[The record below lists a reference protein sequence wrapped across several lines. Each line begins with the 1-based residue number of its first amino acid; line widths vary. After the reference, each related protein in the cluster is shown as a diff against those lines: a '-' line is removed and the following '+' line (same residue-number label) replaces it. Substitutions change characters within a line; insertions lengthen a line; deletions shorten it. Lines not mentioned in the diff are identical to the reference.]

1 MTETLSLDRLASRV
15 ADGAMLALPP
25 DYSFVPMAAVR
36 ALVRR
41 GVRELHLLTV
51 PQAGIAADLLIGAGC
66 VATVETAA
74 VSLGELGNAPR
85 FSAAVEGGGVSIQE
99 STCPAIHAAL
109 QAAEKGV
116 PFMPLRG
123 LIGSD
128 LLRVRPDWQVID
140 NPLADGEGDPIVL
153 LPALKPDVALFHAP
167 YADERGN
174 VWLGARRELV
184 TMAHAAKET
193 LVTVEEVRPGDLL
206 ADAMLAAGT
215 LPALYVTALAV
226 ASQGAW
232 PLGLSG
238 RYEPDR
244 SHLAE
249 YARLANSEEGFAA
262 YCAAHVSGG
271 GATGETTGL
280 IAAE

>member
-1 MTETLSLDRLASRV
+1 MTETLSLDRLAGRI

-25 DYSFVPMAAVR
+25 DYSFVPMMAVR
-36 ALVRR
+36 ALVRH
-41 GVRELHLLTV
+41 GVRDLHLVTV

-85 FSAAVEGGGVSIQE
+85 FAVAVENGAVAIRD

-140 NPLADGEGDPIVL
+140 NPLAEGDPIVV
-153 LPALKPDVALFHAP
+153 LPALRPDVALFHAP
-167 YADERGN
+167 FADEHGN

-184 TMAHAAKET
+184 TMAHAARET
-193 LVTVEEVRPGDLL
+193 LVTVEEIRPGDLL
-206 ADAMLAAGT
+206 ADETLAAGA
-215 LPALYVTALAV
+215 LPALYVAALAE
-226 ASQGAW
+226 APQGAW
-232 PLGLSG
+232 PLGLAG

-244 SHLAE
+244 EHLAE
-249 YARLANSEEGFAA
+249 YARLAASKEGFEE
-262 YCAAHVSGG
+262 YC
-271 GATGETTGL
+271 GENL
-280 IAAE
+280 IANEADVMKSLRAAE

>member
-1 MTETLSLDRLASRV
+1 MTEALPLDRLAGRV

-41 GVRELHLLTV
+41 GVRGLHLVTV

-85 FSAAVEGGGVSIQE
+85 FCAAVEGGTVEIRD

-128 LLRVRPDWQVID
+128 LLKVRPDWLVID
-140 NPLADGEGDPIVL
+140 NPLADGGGDPIVL
-153 LPALKPDVALFHAP
+153 LPALRPDVALFHAP
-167 YADERGN
+167 YADEYGN

-184 TMAHAAKET
+184 TMAHASRET

-206 ADAMLAAGT
+206 ADATLAAGT
-215 LPALYVTALAV
+215 LPALYVTALAE
-226 ASQGAW
+226 APQGAW
-232 PLGLSG
+232 PLGLAG

-244 SHLAE
+244 DHLAE
-249 YARLANSEEGFAA
+249 YARLAASEEGFEE
-262 YCAAHVSGG
+262 YCA
-271 GATGETTGL
+271 ENL
-280 IAAE
+280 IANEADVMKGLRAAE

>member
-1 MTETLSLDRLASRV
+1 MTEALSLDRLAGRV

-41 GVRELHLLTV
+41 GVRALHLLTV

-85 FSAAVEGGGVSIQE
+85 FSAAVESGDVAIRD

-140 NPLADGEGDPIVL
+140 NPLADGGGDPIVL
-153 LPALKPDVALFHAP
+153 LPALRPDVALFHAP
-167 YADERGN
+167 YADEHGN

-184 TMAHAAKET
+184 TMAHAAKES

-206 ADAMLAAGT
+206 ADETLAAGT
-215 LPALYVTALAV
+215 LPALYVTAFAE
-226 ASQGAW
+226 APQGAW
-232 PLGLSG
+232 PLGLAG
-238 RYEPDR
+238 RYEPDHA
-244 SHLAE
+244 HLAE
-249 YARLANSEEGFAA
+249 YARLAASEEGFVA
-262 YCAAHVSGG
+262 YCAEHVADEST
-271 GATGETTGL
+271 GA
-280 IAAE
+280 AAAACAA

>member
-1 MTETLSLDRLASRV
+1 MTETLSLDRLAGRI
-15 ADGAMLALPP
+15 ANGAMLALPP

-41 GVRELHLLTV
+41 GVRELNLVTV

-66 VATVETAA
+66 VATIETAA
-74 VSLGELGNAPR
+74 VSLGELGKAPR
-85 FSAAVEGGGVSIQE
+85 FTAAVEGGTVAIRD

-109 QAAEKGV
+109 QASEKGV

-140 NPLADGEGDPIVL
+140 NPLVEGDPIVV

-167 YADERGN
+167 WADEHGN

-184 TMAHAAKET
+184 TMAHAASET
-193 LVTVEEVRPGDLL
+193 LITVEEVRPGDLL
-206 ADAMLAAGT
+206 ADETLAAGT
-215 LPALYVTALAV
+215 LPALYVTALAE
-226 ASQGAW
+226 APQGAW
-232 PLGLSG
+232 PLGLAG
-238 RYEPDR
+238 RYETDWE
-244 SHLAE
+244 SLTE
-249 YARLANSEEGFAA
+249 YARLAASEEGFEE
-262 YCAAHVSGG
+262 YCA
-271 GATGETTGL
+271 ENL
-280 IAAE
+280 IANEADVMKGLRAAE

>member
-1 MTETLSLDRLASRV
+1 M
-15 ADGAMLALPP
+15 
-25 DYSFVPMAAVR
+25 
-36 ALVRR
+36 
-41 GVRELHLLTV
+41 

-66 VATVETAA
+66 VATIETAA

-85 FSAAVEGGGVSIQE
+85 FTAAVEGGRLAIRD

-128 LLRVRPDWQVID
+128 LLGARPDWHVID
-140 NPLADGEGDPIVL
+140 NPLADSGGDPIVL

-167 YADERGN
+167 YADEHGN

-184 TMAHAAKET
+184 TMAHAARET

-206 ADAMLAAGT
+206 ADETLAAGT
-215 LPALYVTALAV
+215 LPALYVTALAE
-226 ASQGAW
+226 APRGAW
-232 PLGLSG
+232 PLGLAG

-244 SHLAE
+244 ANLAD
-249 YARLANSEEGFAA
+249 YARLAASEEGFAA
-262 YCAAHVSGG
+262 YCAAHVTGSAADD
-271 GATGETTGL
+271 GAGL

>member
-1 MTETLSLDRLASRV
+1 MTETLTFDRLAGRIS
-15 ADGAMLALPP
+15 DGATLALPP

-41 GVRELHLLTV
+41 GVRALDLVTV

-66 VATVETAA
+66 VAGIETAA

-85 FSAAVEGGGVSIQE
+85 FAAAVEGGWLAIRD

-128 LLRVRPDWQVID
+128 LLRVRPDWRVID
-140 NPLADGEGDPIVL
+140 NPLAEGGDPIVL
-153 LPALKPDVALFHAP
+153 LPALRPDVALFHAP
-167 YADERGN
+167 WADEHGN

-184 TMAHAAKET
+184 TMAHAAQES

-206 ADAMLAAGT
+206 ADETLAAGA
-215 LPALYVTALAV
+215 LPALYVTALAE
-226 ASQGAW
+226 APQGAW
-232 PLGLSG
+232 PLGLAG
-238 RYEPDR
+238 RYETDR
-244 SHLAE
+244 EHLAE
-249 YARLANSEEGFAA
+249 YARLAASEEGFAA
-262 YCAAHVSGG
+262 YCAEHVT
-271 GATGETTGL
+271 GADRDETTGL

>member
-1 MTETLSLDRLASRV
+1 VTETLTLDRLAGRI
-15 ADGAMLALPP
+15 ADGAVLALPP

-41 GVRELHLLTV
+41 PARDLHLLTV

-66 VATVETAA
+66 VAAIETAA

-85 FSAAVEGGGVSIQE
+85 FAAAVESGRLAIRD

-128 LLRVRPDWQVID
+128 LLEVRPDWRVID
-140 NPLADGEGDPIVL
+140 NPLAEGGDPIVL
-153 LPALKPDVALFHAP
+153 LPALRPDVALFHAP
-167 YADERGN
+167 WADEQGN

-184 TMAHAAKET
+184 TMAHAARAT
-193 LVTVEEVRPGDLL
+193 LVTVEEVRAGDLL
-206 ADAMLAAGT
+206 ADETLAAGT
-215 LPALYVTALAV
+215 LPALYVTALAE
-226 ASQGAW
+226 APEGAW
-232 PLGLSG
+232 PLGLAG
-238 RYEPDR
+238 RYEADR
-244 SHLAE
+244 DHLAE
-249 YARLANSEEGFAA
+249 YARLAASEEGFAE
-262 YCAAHVSGG
+262 YCAEHVD
-271 GATGETTGL
+271 EDVTGL
-280 IAAE
+280 CAAE

>member
-1 MTETLSLDRLASRV
+1 MTETLSLDRLAGRI

-41 GVRELHLLTV
+41 GVRDLHLVTV

-66 VATVETAA
+66 VATIETAA

-85 FSAAVEGGGVSIQE
+85 FTAAVEGGRLAIRD

-128 LLRVRPDWQVID
+128 LLGARPDWHVID
-140 NPLADGEGDPIVL
+140 NPLADSGGDPIVL
-153 LPALKPDVALFHAP
+153 LPALRPDVALFHAP
-167 YADERGN
+167 YADEHGN

-184 TMAHAAKET
+184 TMAHAARET

-206 ADAMLAAGT
+206 ADETLAAGT
-215 LPALYVTALAV
+215 LPALYVTALAE
-226 ASQGAW
+226 APRGAW
-232 PLGLSG
+232 PLGLAE

-244 SHLAE
+244 AHLAD
-249 YARLANSEEGFAA
+249 YARLAASEEGFAR
-262 YCAAHVSGG
+262 YCAVHVKD
-271 GATGETTGL
+271 ATTDETAGL

>member
-1 MTETLSLDRLASRV
+1 MTETLSLERLVGRIG
-15 ADGAMLALPP
+15 DGAMLALPP

-36 ALVRR
+36 ALAGR
-41 GVRELHLLTV
+41 GVRALHLLTV

-66 VATVETAA
+66 VATIETAA
-74 VSLGELGNAPR
+74 VSLAELGNAPR
-85 FSAAVEGGGVSIQE
+85 FCAAVEGGRVAIRE

-128 LLRVRPDWQVID
+128 LLNARPDWRVID
-140 NPLADGEGDPIVL
+140 NPLADGGGDPIVL
-153 LPALKPDVALFHAP
+153 LPALRPDVALFHAP
-167 YADERGN
+167 YADEHGN

-206 ADAMLAAGT
+206 ADETLAAGT
-215 LPALYVTALAV
+215 LPALYVTALAE
-226 ASQGAW
+226 ARQGAW
-232 PLGLSG
+232 PLGLAG
-238 RYEPDR
+238 RYETDWEN
-244 SHLAE
+244 LTE
-249 YARLANSEEGFAA
+249 YARLAASEEGFEE
-262 YCAAHVSGG
+262 YCW
-271 GATGETTGL
+271 ENL
-280 IAAE
+280 ITNEAGVVKDLRANE

>member
-1 MTETLSLDRLASRV
+1 MTETLSLDRLAGRV

-41 GVRELHLLTV
+41 GVRDLHLLTV

-66 VATVETAA
+66 VATIETAA

-85 FSAAVEGGGVSIQE
+85 FTAAVEGGRLAIRD

-128 LLRVRPDWQVID
+128 LLGARPDWHVID
-140 NPLADGEGDPIVL
+140 NPLADSGGDPIVL

-167 YADERGN
+167 YADEHGN

-184 TMAHAAKET
+184 TMAHAARET

-206 ADAMLAAGT
+206 ADETLAAGT
-215 LPALYVTALAV
+215 LPALYVTALAE
-226 ASQGAW
+226 APRGAW
-232 PLGLSG
+232 PLGLAE

-244 SHLAE
+244 AHLAD
-249 YARLANSEEGFAA
+249 YARLAASEEGFAR
-262 YCAAHVSGG
+262 YCAVHVKD
-271 GATGETTGL
+271 ATTDETAGL

>member
-1 MTETLSLDRLASRV
+1 MTETLSLDRLAGRV

-41 GVRELHLLTV
+41 GVRELNLVTV

-66 VATVETAA
+66 VATIETAA

-85 FSAAVEGGGVSIQE
+85 FAAAVEGGTVAIRD

-140 NPLADGEGDPIVL
+140 NPLADGGSDPIVL
-153 LPALKPDVALFHAP
+153 LPALRPDVALFHAP
-167 YADERGN
+167 WADEHGN

-193 LVTVEEVRPGDLL
+193 LVTVEEMRPGNLL
-206 ADAMLAAGT
+206 TEETLAAGT
-215 LPALYVTALAV
+215 LPALYVTALAE
-226 ASQGAW
+226 APQGAW
-232 PLGLSG
+232 PLGLAG
-238 RYEPDR
+238 RYETDWEN
-244 SHLAE
+244 LAE
-249 YARLANSEEGFAA
+249 YARLAVSEEGFEE
-262 YCAAHVSGG
+262 YC
-271 GATGETTGL
+271 GENL
-280 IAAE
+280 IANEADVMKSLRAAE

>member
-1 MTETLSLDRLASRV
+1 MTESLSLDRLAGRV

-41 GVRELHLLTV
+41 GVRDLHLVTV

-74 VSLGELGNAPR
+74 VSLGELGIAPR
-85 FSAAVEGGGVSIQE
+85 FSAAVEGGTLAIRD

-140 NPLADGEGDPIVL
+140 NPLTEGDPIVV

-167 YADERGN
+167 WADEHGN

-184 TMAHAAKET
+184 TMAHAATET

-206 ADAMLAAGT
+206 ADETLAAGT
-215 LPALYVTALAV
+215 LPALYVSALAE

-232 PLGLSG
+232 PLGLAG

-244 SHLAE
+244 AHLAD
-249 YARLANSEEGFAA
+249 YARLAASEEGFAA
-262 YCAAHVSGG
+262 YCAAHVTRS
-271 GATGETTGL
+271 ATDETTGL

>member
-1 MTETLSLDRLASRV
+1 MTETLSLDGLAARIG
-15 ADGAMLALPP
+15 DGAMLALPP

-36 ALVRR
+36 ALAGR

-66 VATVETAA
+66 VATIETAA

-85 FSAAVEGGGVSIQE
+85 FCAAVESGRVAIRE

-128 LLRVRPDWQVID
+128 LLGARPDWQVID
-140 NPLADGEGDPIVL
+140 NPLADGGDPIVL
-153 LPALKPDVALFHAP
+153 LPALRPDVALFHAP
-167 YADERGN
+167 YADEHGN

-184 TMAHAAKET
+184 TMAHAARET
-193 LVTVEEVRPGDLL
+193 LVTVEEVRLGDLL
-206 ADAMLAAGT
+206 ADETLAAGT
-215 LPALYVTALAV
+215 LPALYVTALAE
-226 ASQGAW
+226 ARQGAW
-232 PLGLSG
+232 PLGLAG
-238 RYEPDR
+238 RYETDWEN
-244 SHLAE
+244 LTE
-249 YARLANSEEGFAA
+249 YARLAVSEEGFEE
-262 YCAAHVSGG
+262 YCW
-271 GATGETTGL
+271 ENL
-280 IAAE
+280 ITNEAEVMKGPRAAE

>member
-1 MTETLSLDRLASRV
+1 MTEALSLDRLAGRV
-15 ADGAMLALPP
+15 ADGAMLGLPP

-41 GVRELHLLTV
+41 GVRGLHLVTV

-85 FSAAVEGGGVSIQE
+85 FSAAVEGGDVAIRD

-140 NPLADGEGDPIVL
+140 NPPADCRSPASPAGLAGDRQSAGGLSITCQSGRTRSRSEPIRPRSGMKGTPFSAAWSAAWIAGQVESRMATS
-153 LPALKPDVALFHAP
+153 PPSTAALKRGALPSSPRLTAAVSTVATQPAP
-167 YADERGN
+167 ISRSAAMPACGTVTR
-174 VWLGARRELV
+174 WRPRTPRRTSAR
-184 TMAHAAKET
+184 TAAI
-193 LVTVEEVRPGDLL
+193 
-206 ADAMLAAGT
+206 GT
-215 LPALYVTALAV
+215 N
-226 ASQGAW
+226 
-232 PLGLSG
+232 
-238 RYEPDR
+238 E
-244 SHLAE
+244 
-249 YARLANSEEGFAA
+249 
-262 YCAAHVSGG
+262 
-271 GATGETTGL
+271 
-280 IAAE
+280 

>member
-1 MTETLSLDRLASRV
+1 MTETLSLDRLAGRIG
-15 ADGAMLALPP
+15 DGAILALPP
-25 DYSFVPMAAVR
+25 DYSFVPMMAVR
-36 ALVRR
+36 ALVRL
-41 GVRELHLLTV
+41 GVRGLHLLTV

-85 FSAAVEGGGVSIQE
+85 FCAAVEGGTVAIRE

-128 LLRVRPDWQVID
+128 LVSARPDWRVID
-140 NPLADGEGDPIVL
+140 NPLADGGDPIVL
-153 LPALKPDVALFHAP
+153 LPALRPDVALFHAP
-167 YADERGN
+167 YADEHGN

-184 TMAHAAKET
+184 TMAHASKEA

-206 ADAMLAAGT
+206 ADEALAAGT
-215 LPALYVTALAV
+215 LPALYVTALAE
-226 ASQGAW
+226 ARQGAW
-232 PLGLSG
+232 PLGLAG
-238 RYEPDR
+238 RYETDWEN
-244 SHLAE
+244 LTE
-249 YARLANSEEGFAA
+249 YARLAASEEGFRE
-262 YCAAHVSGG
+262 YCL
-271 GATGETTGL
+271 ENL
-280 IAAE
+280 IANEADVAKSLRAAE

>member
-1 MTETLSLDRLASRV
+1 MTETLSLDRLAGRV
-15 ADGAMLALPP
+15 ANGAMLALPP

-41 GVRELHLLTV
+41 GVRDLNLVTV

-66 VATVETAA
+66 VATIETAA
-74 VSLGELGNAPR
+74 VSLGELGKAPR
-85 FSAAVEGGGVSIQE
+85 FTAAVEGGTVAIRD

-109 QAAEKGV
+109 QASEKGV

-140 NPLADGEGDPIVL
+140 NPLAEGDPIVV
-153 LPALKPDVALFHAP
+153 LPALKPNVALFHAP
-167 YADERGN
+167 YADAHGN

-193 LVTVEEVRPGDLL
+193 LVTIEEVRPGDFL
-206 ADAMLAAGT
+206 ADETLAAGT
-215 LPALYVTALAV
+215 LPALYVTALAE
-226 ASQGAW
+226 APRGAW
-232 PLGLSG
+232 PLGLDG

-244 SHLAE
+244 DHLAG
-249 YARLANSEEGFAA
+249 YARLAASEDGFAA
-262 YCAAHVSGG
+262 YCAEYVDIDA
-271 GATGETTGL
+271 AGL

>member
-1 MTETLSLDRLASRV
+1 MTETLSLDRLSGRI

-41 GVRELHLLTV
+41 GVRGLHLVTV

-74 VSLGELGNAPR
+74 VSLGELGIAPR
-85 FSAAVEGGGVSIQE
+85 FSAAVEGGDVAIQE

-128 LLRVRPDWQVID
+128 LLKVRPDWRVID
-140 NPLADGEGDPIVL
+140 NPLADGGGDPIVL
-153 LPALKPDVALFHAP
+153 LPALRPDVALFHAP
-167 YADERGN
+167 FADEHGN

-184 TMAHAAKET
+184 TMAHAVSET
-193 LVTVEEVRPGDLL
+193 LVTVEELRPGDLL
-206 ADAMLAAGT
+206 ADETLAAGT
-215 LPALYVTALAV
+215 LPALYVTALAE
-226 ASQGAW
+226 APQGAW
-232 PLGLSG
+232 PLGLAG

-244 SHLAE
+244 DHLAE
-249 YARLANSEEGFAA
+249 YARLAASEEGFEE
-262 YCAAHVSGG
+262 YCD
-271 GATGETTGL
+271 ENL
-280 IAAE
+280 IANEADVLKGLRAAE

>member
-1 MTETLSLDRLASRV
+1 MTETLSLDRLAGRV
-15 ADGAMLALPP
+15 ANGAMLALPP

-41 GVRELHLLTV
+41 GVRELNLLTV

-66 VATVETAA
+66 VATIETAA
-74 VSLGELGNAPR
+74 VSLGELGKAPR
-85 FSAAVEGGGVSIQE
+85 FTAAVEGGTVAIRD

-109 QAAEKGV
+109 QASEKGV

-140 NPLADGEGDPIVL
+140 NPLAEGDPIVV

-167 YADERGN
+167 YADAHGN

-193 LVTVEEVRPGDLL
+193 LVTVEEVRPGDFL
-206 ADAMLAAGT
+206 ADETLAAGT
-215 LPALYVTALAV
+215 LPALYVTALAE
-226 ASQGAW
+226 ARQGAW
-232 PLGLSG
+232 PLGLAG
-238 RYEPDR
+238 RYETDWEN
-244 SHLAE
+244 LTE
-249 YARLANSEEGFAA
+249 YARLAASEEGFEE
-262 YCAAHVSGG
+262 YCW
-271 GATGETTGL
+271 ENL
-280 IAAE
+280 ITNEAEVMKGPRAAE

>member
-1 MTETLSLDRLASRV
+1 MTETLTLDRLAGRV
-15 ADGAMLALPP
+15 ADGAVLALPP

-41 GVRELHLLTV
+41 GVRQLDLVTV

-66 VATVETAA
+66 VASIETAA

-85 FSAAVEGGGVSIQE
+85 FAAAVEGGRLAIRD

-128 LLRVRPDWQVID
+128 LLRVRPDWRVID
-140 NPLADGEGDPIVL
+140 NPLAEGGDPIVL
-153 LPALKPDVALFHAP
+153 LPALRPDVALFHAP
-167 YADERGN
+167 WADEHGN

-184 TMAHAAKET
+184 TMAHAARET

-206 ADAMLAAGT
+206 ADETLAAGT
-215 LPALYVTALAV
+215 LPALYVTALAE
-226 ASQGAW
+226 APQGAW
-232 PLGLSG
+232 PLGLAG
-238 RYEPDR
+238 RYEADR
-244 SHLAE
+244 EHLAE
-249 YARLANSEEGFAA
+249 YARLAASEEGFAA
-262 YCAAHVSGG
+262 YCAEHVT
-271 GATGETTGL
+271 GADTDETTGL

>member
-1 MTETLSLDRLASRV
+1 MTETLTLERLAGRV
-15 ADGAMLALPP
+15 ADGATLALPP

-41 GVRELHLLTV
+41 GVRDLHLVTV

-66 VATVETAA
+66 VASIETAA

-85 FSAAVEGGGVSIQE
+85 FAAAVEGGQIAIRD

-128 LLRVRPDWQVID
+128 LLRVRPDWRVID
-140 NPLADGEGDPIVL
+140 NPLADGGDPIVL
-153 LPALKPDVALFHAP
+153 LPALRPDVALFHAP
-167 YADERGN
+167 WADEHGN

-184 TMAHAAKET
+184 TMAHAARET

-206 ADAMLAAGT
+206 ADETLAAGT
-215 LPALYVTALAV
+215 LPALYVTGLAE
-226 ASQGAW
+226 APQGAW
-232 PLGLSG
+232 PLSLAG
-238 RYEPDR
+238 RYEIDR
-244 SHLAE
+244 EHLAE
-249 YARLANSEEGFAA
+249 YARLAASEEGFAA
-262 YCAAHVSGG
+262 YCAQHVTASE
-271 GATGETTGL
+271 TDETTGL

>member
-1 MTETLSLDRLASRV
+1 MTETLSLDRLAGRV

-41 GVRELHLLTV
+41 GVRDLHLVTV

-66 VATVETAA
+66 VATIETAA

-85 FSAAVEGGGVSIQE
+85 FTAAVEGGRLAIRD

-128 LLRVRPDWQVID
+128 LLGARPDWHVID
-140 NPLADGEGDPIVL
+140 NPLADSGGDPIVL

-167 YADERGN
+167 YADEHGN

-184 TMAHAAKET
+184 TMAHAARET
-193 LVTVEEVRPGDLL
+193 LVTVEQVRPGDLL
-206 ADAMLAAGT
+206 ADEALAAGT
-215 LPALYVTALAV
+215 LPALYVTALAE
-226 ASQGAW
+226 APRGAW
-232 PLGLSG
+232 PLGLAE
-238 RYEPDR
+238 RYEPDHA
-244 SHLAE
+244 HLAN
-249 YARLANSEEGFAA
+249 YARLAASEEGFAR
-262 YCAAHVSGG
+262 YCAVHVKD
-271 GATGETTGL
+271 ATTDETAGL

>member
-1 MTETLSLDRLASRV
+1 MTETLSLDRLAGRV

-25 DYSFVPMAAVR
+25 DYSFVPMAAVF

-41 GVRELHLLTV
+41 GVRGLHLVTV

-85 FSAAVEGGGVSIQE
+85 FSAAVEGGDVAIRE

-109 QAAEKGV
+109 QASEKGV

-128 LLRVRPDWQVID
+128 LLKVRPDWRVID
-140 NPLADGEGDPIVL
+140 NPLADGGGDPIVL

-167 YADERGN
+167 YADEHGN

-184 TMAHAAKET
+184 TMAHAAKDT

-206 ADAMLAAGT
+206 ADETLAAGT
-215 LPALYVTALAV
+215 LPALYVTALAE
-226 ASQGAW
+226 ARQGAW
-232 PLGLSG
+232 PLGLAG
-238 RYEPDR
+238 RYETDWEN
-244 SHLAE
+244 LTE
-249 YARLANSEEGFAA
+249 YARLAASEEGFEEYRA
-262 YCAAHVSGG
+262 
-271 GATGETTGL
+271 ENL
-280 IAAE
+280 IADEADVMKGHRAAE